1 MVSFGGRNVVE
12 REPEKAELELVLA
25 LTIDRIVRT
34 EPMDDCISDQIRHC
48 DRAIE
53 NLPVNIMS

>member
-12 REPEKAELELVLA
+12 REPEKAELELMLA

-34 EPMDDCISDQIRHC
+34 EPMDDCVSDRSGTVTE
-48 DRAIE
+48 R
-53 NLPVNIMS
+53 LRTSL